1 MAKTKKQPKAPTP
14 LLMVEGYWMNT
25 PLSVARHFGRIQYN
39 KEIYIIVDK
48 LGRDLWECTEAA
60 EREGREMAIDQ
71 GEPADLIWIGLQKHY
86 KRLKRDRIIQL
97 IKEGKTFEEIA
108 KTK

>member
-1 MAKTKKQPKAPTP
+1 MKQPKAPKP
-14 LLMVEGYWMNT
+14 LLMEEDYWINT
-25 PLSVARHFGRIQYN
+25 YYSIARHFGQITIN
-39 KEIYIIVDK
+39 KEIYIVVDK

-60 EREGREMAIDQ
+60 EREGREKAIEP

-97 IKEGKTFEEIA
+97 LQEGKTFEEIA
-108 KTK
+108 QTKK